1 MKTNKDSAFNRLIAA
16 VAATIGTRRKP
27 YPAKHSRAVVDAVGE
42 VIAAELAGAAGRF
55 AWPGFG
61 VFRRTTRKARRIR
74 NPATHE
80 LMQLPGTTSVRFRAA
95 KDFKARLNTRR
106 AR

>member
-1 MKTNKDSAFNRLIAA
+1 MPKQNKQSAFNRLIAA
-16 VAATIGTRRKP
+16 VAATVGTKRKP
-27 YPAKHSRAVVDAVGE
+27 STARLARRVVDAVGE
-42 VIAAELAGAAGRF
+42 FIAAEVNGAGRF

-61 VFRRTTRKARRIR
+61 VWRRASRKARQIR

-80 LMQLPGTTSVRFRAA
+80 LMQLPGTVSVRFRPA
-95 KDFKARLNTRR
+95 KDLKARLTRR